1 MEALTVLEN
10 KISELIELINKLKME
25 NAALASDKAKLC
37 EQLTLQEGSSQKD
50 REIIDQEKE
59 LTKMAVDGL
68 IKNINMLVEGV
79 AEQA

>member
-10 KISELIELINKLKME
+10 KISELIELVNKLKME
-25 NAALASDKAKLC
+25 NAALASDKEKLC
-37 EQLTLQEGSSQKD
+37 EQVAFQEGSSQKD
-50 REIIDQEKE
+50 REIVDQEKE

-79 AEQA
+79 AE